1 MSRRTL
7 YFIYFL
13 VCIASFLYFPKW
25 KLSGTEATLSW
36 DTAGYYWYLP
46 ATFIYDD
53 LELLAFSQDIL
64 DKYQNTSHFYQAF
77 EYENGNMVMKY
88 PMGMALQFL
97 PFFLIAHFI
106 APILGF
112 SADGFSLPYQ
122 FAIHLESFLF
132 ALFGL
137 WFLRKILL
145 NYFSE
150 KLSSLVLISVYLG
163 TNYLS
168 FSSIENAMTHNYL
181 FTWNAFLIY
190 NTIKYNQERK
200 LKYIL
205 FIGLSLGISI
215 LTRPTEIVSAL
226 IPLFWNFDLNRG
238 GGWKA
243 WFTDLAKQWRHV
255 LLVGGIVFAF
265 GFFQLL
271 YYKLIGGDW
280 LIYAYQDQGFSFLS
294 PHVYKY
300 LFSYEV
306 GWLLYNPLFF
316 LVPFGLMWAIKSR
329 KEGSVAMLIYVTIY
343 LYVVTAWDYWLYGAR
358 AMVQSYAVLGIFL
371 GFAFEKLLKQKVLK
385 WALGFLIIFCFY
397 YNLWWTHGVHRG
409 AYYDAYNSTKAYFK
423 HTFLRWRVPL
433 EYKKLYDA
441 DEIFIGERQ
450 AVNVLKF
457 ENFEN
462 DSIVAAKGFYLN
474 NSVCDAINSNLEF
487 SQPIVC
493 EIQKNENNWLRV
505 SADFYTEKREGDL
518 WKMPQMV
525 VQIKMDDHLV
535 KRSFFRTSRILSEC
549 KIQKLYLDVKKP
561 DEPFNKL
568 EALVWSA
575 YSDKLY
581 LIDNVRVD
589 EFR

>member
-1 MSRRTL
+1 
-7 YFIYFL
+7 
-13 VCIASFLYFPKW
+13 
-25 KLSGTEATLSW
+25 
-36 DTAGYYWYLP
+36 
-46 ATFIYDD
+46 
-53 LELLAFSQDIL
+53 
-64 DKYQNTSHFYQAF
+64 
-77 EYENGNMVMKY
+77 
-88 PMGMALQFL
+88 
-97 PFFLIAHFI
+97 
-106 APILGF
+106 
-112 SADGFSLPYQ
+112 
-122 FAIHLESFLF
+122 
-132 ALFGL
+132 
-137 WFLRKILL
+137 
-145 NYFSE
+145 
-150 KLSSLVLISVYLG
+150 
-163 TNYLS
+163 
-168 FSSIENAMTHNYL
+168 
-181 FTWNAFLIY
+181 
-190 NTIKYNQERK
+190 
-200 LKYIL
+200 
-205 FIGLSLGISI
+205 
-215 LTRPTEIVSAL
+215 
-226 IPLFWNFDLNRG
+226 
-238 GGWKA
+238 
-243 WFTDLAKQWRHV
+243 
-255 LLVGGIVFAF
+255 
-265 GFFQLL
+265 
-271 YYKLIGGDW
+271 
-280 LIYAYQDQGFSFLS
+280 
-294 PHVYKY
+294 
-300 LFSYEV
+300 
-306 GWLLYNPLFF
+306 
-316 LVPFGLMWAIKSR
+316 
-329 KEGSVAMLIYVTIY
+329 MLIYVAIY

-371 GFAFEKLLKQKVLK
+371 GFTFENLLKQKVLK

-397 YNLWWTHGVHRG
+397 YNLWWTHGVHLG

-433 EYKKLYDA
+433 EYKKLYDT

-549 KIQKLYLDVKKP
+549 KIQQLYLDVKKP

-581 LIDNVRVD
+581 LIDNVRID